1 MAINQN
7 NVKFAQD
14 AIDRI
19 LGTTSTTVNGAT
31 ALQEGIHN
39 GDTTSAAIAGADT
52 INAAIKLFKQLHP
65 FVDISISGTAAF
77 NTIVNNWDTS
87 STSEKA
93 FAIFDLSTAIG
104 YNALRFFPATALA
117 ANALSVGFAM
127 YSLATDGGNPETV
140 QKVNNILATTG
151 QVTRGA
157 DSASLYNS
165 ADKNQTPAEKIQ
177 QINNPIIIKES
188 QAGNPIDQ
196 FTFDTA
202 TQALSPW
209 KNGNIVDL
217 NDQGELFVNDPDV
230 AFSDIGDLF
239 DAEEAMLQELQEGL
253 ITYEEFSAFQD
264 YVLDYSL
271 DDYVF
276 EPNYNFDEYA
286 YDPIGAFYDSQ
297 SEEYDNALSIA
308 SHTGVL
314 LDANNQA
321 LSIAQLQALDTNN
334 DGQLSTNET
343 TSLNL
348 WTDLN
353 EDGHLNTGELVN
365 LSTLN
370 QPIQQSDYG
379 FYTQG
384 NGLVATNQ
392 PNQANQ
398 ATEPTTPDSNYRH
411 LRDTINFIGT
421 YDGVISWGAD
431 DIKIDEGR
439 THMLIGTDGNDAFDV
454 NYFSSYTRYFSLNAL
469 THFLAGDG
477 NDLMGGSDRAD
488 NLWGGKDDGLLV
500 FDKNNNGKI
509 DDGSELFGN
518 NTVLSNGNK
527 AANGFEALKALDS
540 NNDGKVDSQDA
551 NFSNLKIWQDKNSDG
566 KLDKGELLSLSEA
579 GVQSLNTTCTNSN
592 EVDSSNN
599 AHKQQGSFTT
609 TDGTSNKM
617 NDVWFDVDLVN
628 LKKVA

>member
-1 MAINQN
+1 MAKILLPTQREIDIIFQSTKFQVSTLQTVSESNATEALVTGADTMHAAISIFKTGLKVNAFGALISGTDLYNSINN
-7 NVKFAQD
+7 WDNIST
-14 AIDRI
+14 IDKV
-19 LGTTSTTVNGAT
+19 TTITGA
-31 ALQEGIHN
+31 LS
-39 GDTTSAAIAGADT
+39 SAAIFLNPISALAFGALT
-52 INAAIKLFKQLHP
+52 LGL
-65 FVDISISGTAAF
+65 SMY
-77 NTIVNNWDTS
+77 
-87 STSEKA
+87 A
-93 FAIFDLSTAIG
+93 FAEGDEVASAAVDGLIDTVGNAIG
-104 YNALRFFPATALA
+104 DTWQDAT
-117 ANALSVGFAM
+117 
-127 YSLATDGGNPETV
+127 SLLD
-140 QKVNNILATTG
+140 L
-151 QVTRGA
+151 A
-157 DSASLYNS
+157 DSKA
-165 ADKNQTPAEKIQ
+165 QTPAEKIQ

-421 YDGVISWGAD
+421 YNGVILWGVD

-439 THMLIGTDGNDAFDV
+439 THMLIGTDGNDEV
-454 NYFSSYTRYFSLNAL
+454 NINTNKN
-469 THFLAGDG
+469 TILA
-477 NDLMGGSDRAD
+477 NNNR
-488 NLWGGKDDGLLV
+488 LV
-500 FDKNNNGKI
+500 FINVKSYNQGQT
-509 DDGSELFGN
+509 L
-518 NTVLSNGNK
+518 K
-527 AANGFEALKALDS
+527 AA
-540 NNDGKVDSQDA
+540 
-551 NFSNLKIWQDKNSDG
+551 
-566 KLDKGELLSLSEA
+566 
-579 GVQSLNTTCTNSN
+579 
-592 EVDSSNN
+592 
-599 AHKQQGSFTT
+599 
-609 TDGTSNKM
+609 
-617 NDVWFDVDLVN
+617 
-628 LKKVA
+628 

>member
-1 MAINQN
+1 MHAGISIIKAGFGVNLFGSLVGSADLINTISNWENTSTLDKITTLTNAASSIAVWKTPYLALGLGAAALGLSMWAYAEGDAEVTAKIDGLLDVVGNAISDTW
-7 NVKFAQD
+7 QD
-14 AIDRI
+14 A
-19 LGTTSTTVNGAT
+19 TS
-31 ALQEGIHN
+31 L
-39 GDTTSAAIAGADT
+39 
-52 INAAIKLFKQLHP
+52 L
-65 FVDISISGTAAF
+65 
-77 NTIVNNWDTS
+77 
-87 STSEKA
+87 
-93 FAIFDLSTAIG
+93 DL
-104 YNALRFFPATALA
+104 
-117 ANALSVGFAM
+117 
-127 YSLATDGGNPETV
+127 
-140 QKVNNILATTG
+140 
-151 QVTRGA
+151 A
-157 DSASLYNS
+157 DSKA
-165 ADKNQTPAEKIQ
+165 QTPAEKIQ

-209 KNGNIVDL
+209 QNGNIVDL
-217 NDQGELFVNDPDV
+217 NEQGEWFVNDPDI

-239 DAEEAMLQELQEGL
+239 DAEDAMLQELQEGW
-253 ITYEEFSAFQD
+253 ITYKEFSAFQD

-276 EPNYNFDEYA
+276 EPNYNFDEYT

-384 NGLVATNQ
+384 NGLVATSQ

-398 ATEPTTPDSNYRH
+398 ANKSTILTSNNR
-411 LRDTINFIGT
+411 
-421 YDGVISWGAD
+421 
-431 DIKIDEGR
+431 
-439 THMLIGTDGNDAFDV
+439 
-454 NYFSSYTRYFSLNAL
+454 
-469 THFLAGDG
+469 
-477 NDLMGGSDRAD
+477 
-488 NLWGGKDDGLLV
+488 LV
-500 FDKNNNGKI
+500 FINIKSYNQGQT
-509 DDGSELFGN
+509 L
-518 NTVLSNGNK
+518 K
-527 AANGFEALKALDS
+527 AA
-540 NNDGKVDSQDA
+540 
-551 NFSNLKIWQDKNSDG
+551 
-566 KLDKGELLSLSEA
+566 
-579 GVQSLNTTCTNSN
+579 
-592 EVDSSNN
+592 
-599 AHKQQGSFTT
+599 
-609 TDGTSNKM
+609 
-617 NDVWFDVDLVN
+617 
-628 LKKVA
+628 